1 MSAASRVVA
10 VHPARC
16 WEDELHSRTST
27 EKARGCTGVCAH
39 RKGMREA
46 EYVCVLSLIRKFNWM
61 EFGSFFPPFGAG
73 CNKQTFLSPFHPSVV
88 CSSASAPLALSLL
101 TAIPIRKPEPGGK

>member
-61 EFGSFFPPFGAG
+61 EFGSFSPPLELAAINRLFS
-73 CNKQTFLSPFHPSVV
+73 LPFILQWFVV
-88 CSSASAPLALSLL
+88 LHLL
-101 TAIPIRKPEPGGK
+101 RWHCLC